1 MPPKKA
7 DPMLTKPRFDW
18 SFNLGH
24 VFTVLAI
31 AGGAISYI
39 ISNARMQ
46 TENNMRLL
54 DLEKKSNMYIP
65 LIDNLRDSN
74 INNNN
79 RMDNIS
85 QSIQADRANTTE
97 TFKAIRIDLSDVN
110 KNVANI
116 RESNARMESTL
127 NSILRSKP

>member
-1 MPPKKA
+1 MIS
-7 DPMLTKPRFDW
+7 KPRFDW

-31 AGGAISYI
+31 ACGAISYI
-39 ISNARMQ
+39 QSNARMQ

-54 DLEKKSNMYIP
+54 DLEKKSSMYIP

-85 QSIQADRANTTE
+85 QAIQADRASVTE
-97 TFKAIRIDLSDVN
+97 NFKVIRLDISDIN
-110 KNVANI
+110 KNVANM
-116 RESNARMESTL
+116 RESSARMESTL
-127 NSILRSKP
+127 NSILRAAKP